1 MLRIF
6 SHTPS
11 FAKTHPETDLV
22 ARSAPRTPS
31 SSRRIAASLRTMG
44 DAWRE
49 ALAAHR
55 GYEHLTSRGIPH
67 DKALRA
73 ALGIRSPANE
83 VGGARAPAA
92 VQRPIAGTR
101 LAGQADPRPSG
112 RLCRRARRSETSP
125 TRGKKEVSACS
136 AHAA

>member
-73 ALGIRSPANE
+73 ALGVRSLANE

-92 VQRPIAGTR
+92 VQRPIAGTAR
-101 LAGQADPRPSG
+101 DGIVTAPCRPSRSASVRPALPASAQIG
-112 RLCRRARRSETSP
+112 NLTYAR
-125 TRGKKEVSACS
+125 
-136 AHAA
+136 